1 MAKQNKSPF
10 SIWFIVIILIGTA
23 FAGGYVI
30 SQQVSPDTNEN
41 DNGTTV
47 TVQDSADRYVEIPHP
62 VKSIVVLWDNPT
74 EEIKALGAIDRIVG
88 IDTAT
93 KDWVDQGIY
102 PELKETPVIGSW
114 DEPNYE
120 KIAELDP
127 DVVIMLS
134 SYPPLPDEVQTQL
147 DPFGIA
153 VVGLDFY
160 RTEVYIREVKTL
172 GFMLDLETVADNY
185 IDFFKV
191 KFDLIS
197 SRISEI
203 PDEER
208 KSVYFEGAEEYQT
221 YGGADYGAGVPG
233 MIRASGGIDLYPEIS
248 AYAFEA
254 DPEDIAQREPDVIIK
269 GQYEGYFLKDKS
281 QFISVYNSITS
292 RSELTQSKA
301 VTKGEVYVISFD
313 VTGGARKKFGPM
325 FLAKILYPDKFTD
338 FDPETVLK
346 EYFETYLDLTWQGE
360 YVYPEI

>member
-1 MAKQNKSPF
+1 MAEQSKKQF
-10 SIWFIVIILIGTA
+10 GIWLVVIVLIGSA
-23 FAGGYVI
+23 FTGGYVL
-30 SQQVSPDTNEN
+30 SQQVSPDNN
-41 DNGTTV
+41 DNDKGMTV
-47 TVQDSADRYVEIPHP
+47 TVQDSADRYVEVPYP

-74 EEIKALGAIDRIVG
+74 EEIKALGAVDRIVG

-93 KDWVDQGIY
+93 KDLVDQGLF
-102 PELKETPVIGSW
+102 PELKNTPVIGSW

-120 KIAELDP
+120 KIAELNP

-160 RTEVYIREVKTL
+160 RTEVYIREIRTL
-172 GFMLDLETVADNY
+172 GFMLGLESIVEDY
-185 IDFFKV
+185 IKFFEE
-191 KFDLIS
+191 KFDMIS

-208 KSVYFEGAEEYQT
+208 KSVYFEGVEEYLT

-233 MIRASGGIDLYPEIS
+233 MIRAGGGIDLYPEIS
-248 AYAFEA
+248 AYAFQA
-254 DPEDIAQREPDVIIK
+254 DPEDIAQRNPEVIIK
-269 GQYEGYFLKDKS
+269 GQNEGYFLKDNS
-281 QFISVYNSITS
+281 QFESVHNSITS
-292 RSELTQSKA
+292 RSELVQSKA
-301 VTKGEVYVISFD
+301 VTSDEVYVISFD

-325 FLAKILYPDKFTD
+325 FIAKILYPDKFSD
-338 FDPETVLK
+338 FDPEAVLK
-346 EYFETYLDLTWQGE
+346 EYLETYLDLTWQGE